1 LLVECFKSQELTY
14 IVATFSF
21 KSVGVTQFDA
31 QTNALNKTKTPVGI
45 LTPLKLSTT
54 DGLFVMSYSLADQ
67 VNDNLKN
74 LLLTNWGERILLYY
88 FGANLRPLLSE
99 LATDQDFGTQAIQR
113 ISDAVSKWMP
123 YIELNDFSVETINT
137 GNKNLAI
144 KDITVTYDV
153 PSLGVK
159 NKSLKVR
166 LYAL

>member
-1 LLVECFKSQELTY
+1 
-14 IVATFSF
+14 VATFSF
-21 KSVGVTQFDA
+21 KSVGVTQIDA
-31 QTNALNKTKTPVGI
+31 QTNATKATPTPVGI

-74 LLLTNWGERILLYY
+74 LLLTNWGERLELYD

-99 LATDQDFGTQAIQR
+99 LASDQDFGTQAIQR
-113 ISDAVSKWMP
+113 ISAAVSKWMP
-123 YIELNDFSVETINT
+123 YIELDDFSVVTVNT

-144 KDITVTYDV
+144 KDITITYDV
-153 PSLGVK
+153 PSLNVQK
-159 NKSLKVR
+159 KSLKVR